1 MASNMASRLRGN
13 VSLSETEVLLLVTEG
28 ELEASGDPTGEL
40 PVLMVC
46 SAVSVREVLRLF

>member
-28 ELEASGDPTGEL
+28 ELEARGDPTGEL